1 MDSGRLFY
9 FCQME
14 NILLFDDPSIR
25 GSLLPFTFTRPV
37 ADIRI
42 GILKISEKW
51 EKYSGKTVSYLTQD
65 YLQKKFPR
73 ADGSLLAV
81 NGAWLP
87 DFNSLEILKNLGEN
101 QSLYFGKTL
110 LASYI
115 GETEKNLSLAAEKEI
130 VQIETEPDMLLKTW
144 NIFQFNGAEI
154 RKDFSLITEGRKSEK
169 LKDPYTQ
176 VYAPENI
183 FIEEGAVVKAAVL
196 NAENGPIYIGKNTE
210 IQEGALIRGPF
221 ALCEGSTV
229 NMGAKLRGDNTVGPH
244 SKVGGEISNSV
255 IFGYSNKGHE
265 GFLGN
270 SVLGEWCNLG
280 ADTNTS
286 NLKNNY
292 APVKVW
298 DYVKGGFTNTGL
310 QFCGLMM
317 GDHSKCGINTMFNTG
332 TVVGIGANIF
342 GDGYPR
348 NFIASFAW
356 GGAAGFSTFQFPK
369 FRETAKAV
377 MERRKIEWTEIEE
390 EMLLKLFEMSKN
402 YRIWEKNS

>member
-9 FCQME
+9 FCHME

-73 ADGSLLAV
+73 ADGGLLAV

-87 DFNSLEILKNLGEN
+87 DSNSIEILQNLGEN
-101 QSLYFGKTL
+101 QSLYSGKTL

-154 RKDFSLITEGRKSEK
+154 RKDFELITKGRKSEK

-196 NAENGPIYIGKNTE
+196 SAENGPIYIGKNTE

-332 TVVGIGANIF
+332 TVVGVGANIF

-369 FRETAKAV
+369 FKETAIAV
-377 MERRKIEWTEIEE
+377 MNRRKIEWTEVEE